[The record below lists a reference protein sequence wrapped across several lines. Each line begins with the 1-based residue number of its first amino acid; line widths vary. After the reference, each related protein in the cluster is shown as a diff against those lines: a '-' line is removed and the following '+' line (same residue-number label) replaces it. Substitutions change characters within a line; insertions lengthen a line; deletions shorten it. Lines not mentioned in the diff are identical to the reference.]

1 MQLQSTIID
10 DLTGNL
16 DNSKINSRLYHD
28 ADIYQSMNT
37 FTTLEELF
45 ESIEG
50 PCVYDFFNDD
60 ELALIKKIIFDRKDK
75 AFKKKFQKLDAII
88 KPKGFKRS
96 GCGTNRVVYEP
107 LDDNATFCIK
117 IALDKAGSKNN
128 PDEIVNQKYLK
139 PFVAKCFDISQDGN
153 VGIFER
159 VVPIE
164 NLYQM
169 WSVREDIYRIM
180 ETIVGRFIIDDFGT
194 KAFKNWGLRKG
205 FGPVLLDYAD
215 MYILDPKILYCTHTL
230 NLDTIEQCR
239 GELDYDDGFN
249 NIICLKCGGIHMAS
263 EFKDGRKKIALFTR
277 KREIDMTMKI
287 QIFKN
292 GELYW
297 DNDHGVYT
305 DEVKVND
312 TTENKLD
319 ITSKLDLE
327 EIDKMKE
334 NLAKLDAKSIA
345 NEEKIRKYYEDMHR
359 ETEEFKKKKA
369 EEFHKEELKPELVI
383 EVPATNPAPS
393 RINKY
398 FAPKPERPARDLEN
412 TMHNKALEKLSED
425 MKNPQNVIKMNPIHI
440 ESKPSEH
447 VEIDTDDDIKLEEKP
462 VEEKEDML
470 LTVDQIKTLGEFIGE
485 AAADIESVVGTEDA
499 YSYNEILEL
508 DKQFTRILNEL
519 DDSKVMRIEDLL
531 PEVFYAYIDS
541 DIKKDNE
548 VRVGDFRKALADEL
562 ASAATIILNIKLD
575 IESEFEEEDEEE
587 QPKVRRRRMST
598 SDRY

>member
-1 MQLQSTIID
+1 MQLQSTIMD

-16 DNSKINSRLYHD
+16 ENSKINSRLYHD

-50 PCVYDFFNDD
+50 PCVYDFFTDD

-75 AFKKKFQKLDAII
+75 AFKKKFQKLDAIV

-117 IALDKAGSKNN
+117 IALDRAGSKNN

-169 WSVREDIYRIM
+169 WSVREDIYKIM

-230 NLDTIEQCR
+230 NLDTTEQCR
-239 GELDYDDGFN
+239 GELDYDAGFN

-263 EFKDGRKKIALFTR
+263 EFKDGRKKIALFSR
-277 KREIDMTMKI
+277 KREIDMSMKI

-297 DNDHGVYT
+297 DNDHGVYEK
-305 DEVKVND
+305 DVKVNEPK
-312 TTENKLD
+312 ENELD
-319 ITSKLDLE
+319 ISSKLDLE
-327 EIDKMKE
+327 EIDKMKD
-334 NLAKLDAKSIA
+334 NLAKLEAKTMTS
-345 NEEKIRKYYEDMHR
+345 EEKLRKQYEDMHR
-359 ETEEFKKKKA
+359 EAEEFKKKKA
-369 EEFHKEELKPELVI
+369 EEYHEEEKPKMVI
-383 EVPATNPAPS
+383 EIPALNPAPK

-425 MKNPQNVIKMNPIHI
+425 MKKPQNTIISNPIV
-440 ESKPSEH
+440 
-447 VEIDTDDDIKLEEKP
+447 VETKETGNVKNDKVVDIKVQEKS
-462 VEEKEDML
+462 VEEKNDML
-470 LTVDQIKTLGEFIGE
+470 LSIDQIKTLGEFIGE

-508 DKQFTRILNEL
+508 DKQFTRILKDL
-519 DDSKVMRIEDLL
+519 SDDKVIRIEDLL

-548 VRVGDFRKALADEL
+548 VRVGDFRQALADEL
-562 ASAATIILNIKLD
+562 AAAATIILNIKLD
-575 IESEFEEEDEEE
+575 IESEFEDEDEAE
-587 QPKVRRRRMST
+587 QPKVRRRRMSN
-598 SDRY
+598 DRY

>member
-1 MQLQSTIID
+1 MQLQSTIMD

-16 DNSKINSRLYHD
+16 ENSKINSRLYHD

-50 PCVYDFFNDD
+50 PCVYDFFTDD

-75 AFKKKFQKLDAII
+75 AFKKKFQKLDAIV

-117 IALDKAGSKNN
+117 IALDRAGSKNN

-169 WSVREDIYRIM
+169 WSVREDIYKIM

-230 NLDTIEQCR
+230 NLDTTEQCR
-239 GELDYDDGFN
+239 GELDYDAGFN

-263 EFKDGRKKIALFTR
+263 EFKDGRKKIALFSR

-297 DNDHGVYT
+297 DNDHGVYEK
-305 DEVKVND
+305 DIKVNEPK
-312 TTENKLD
+312 ENKLD

-327 EIDKMKE
+327 EIDKMKDD
-334 NLAKLDAKSIA
+334 LAKLQAKSVA
-345 NEEKIRKYYEDMHR
+345 SEEKLRKHYEDMRRVADDH
-359 ETEEFKKKKA
+359 KKEKA
-369 EEFHKEELKPELVI
+369 EEYFEEEKPDLVVEI
-383 EVPATNPAPS
+383 PAINPAPK

-412 TMHNKALEKLSED
+412 TMHSKALDKLSED
-425 MKNPQNVIKMNPIHI
+425 MKKPQNTIISNPIV
-440 ESKPSEH
+440 
-447 VEIDTDDDIKLEEKP
+447 VETKETGNVKNDKVVDIKVEEKP

-470 LTVDQIKTLGEFIGE
+470 LSIDQIKTLGEFIGE

-508 DKQFTRILNEL
+508 DKQFTRILKDL
-519 DDSKVMRIEDLL
+519 SDDKVIRIEDLL

-548 VRVGDFRKALADEL
+548 VRVGDFRQALADEL

-575 IESEFEEEDEEE
+575 IEAEFEDEDEEE
-587 QPKVRRRRMST
+587 QPKVRRRRMSN
-598 SDRY
+598 DRY

>member
-1 MQLQSTIID
+1 MD

-16 DNSKINSRLYHD
+16 ENSKINSRLYHD

-50 PCVYDFFNDD
+50 PCVYDFFTDD

-75 AFKKKFQKLDAII
+75 AFKKKFQKLDAIV

-117 IALDKAGSKNN
+117 IALDRAGSKNN

-169 WSVREDIYRIM
+169 WSVREDIYKIM

-230 NLDTIEQCR
+230 NLDTTEQCR
-239 GELDYDDGFN
+239 GELDYDAGFN

-263 EFKDGRKKIALFTR
+263 EFKDGRKKIALFSR
-277 KREIDMTMKI
+277 KREIDMSMKI

-297 DNDHGVYT
+297 DNDHGVYEK
-305 DEVKVND
+305 DIKVND
-312 TTENKLD
+312 PKENELD
-319 ITSKLDLE
+319 ISSKLDLE

-334 NLAKLDAKSIA
+334 DLAKLEAKSIA
-345 NEEKIRKYYEDMHR
+345 SEEKLRKQYEDMHR
-359 ETEEFKKKKA
+359 EAEEYKKKKA
-369 EEFHKEELKPELVI
+369 KEHFEEEKPKMVI
-383 EVPATNPAPS
+383 EIPAINPAPK

-425 MKNPQNVIKMNPIHI
+425 MKKPQNTIISNPIV
-440 ESKPSEH
+440 
-447 VEIDTDDDIKLEEKP
+447 VETKETGNVKNDKVVDIKVEEKP

-470 LTVDQIKTLGEFIGE
+470 LSIDQIKTLGEFIGE

-508 DKQFTRILNEL
+508 DKQFTRILKDL
-519 DDSKVMRIEDLL
+519 SDDKVVRIEDLL

-575 IESEFEEEDEEE
+575 IEAEFEDEDEEE

>member
-1 MQLQSTIID
+1 MQLQSTIMD

-16 DNSKINSRLYHD
+16 ENSKINSRLYHD

-50 PCVYDFFNDD
+50 PCVYDFFTDD

-117 IALDKAGSKNN
+117 IALDRAGSKNN

-169 WSVREDIYRIM
+169 WSVREDIYKIM

-230 NLDTIEQCR
+230 NLDTTEQCR
-239 GELDYDDGFN
+239 GELDYDAGFN

-263 EFKDGRKKIALFTR
+263 EFKDGRKKIALFSR

-297 DNDHGVYT
+297 DNDHGVYEK
-305 DEVKVND
+305 DIKVNEPK
-312 TTENKLD
+312 ENKLD
-319 ITSKLDLE
+319 IASKLDLE
-327 EIDKMKE
+327 EIDKMKDD
-334 NLAKLDAKSIA
+334 LAKLQAKSVA
-345 NEEKIRKYYEDMHR
+345 SEEKLRKQYEDMHR
-359 ETEEFKKKKA
+359 EAEEYKKKKA
-369 EEFHKEELKPELVI
+369 EEHFEEEKPKMVI
-383 EVPATNPAPS
+383 EIPAINPAPK

-412 TMHNKALEKLSED
+412 TMHSKALDKLSED
-425 MKNPQNVIKMNPIHI
+425 MKKPQNTIISNPIV
-440 ESKPSEH
+440 
-447 VEIDTDDDIKLEEKP
+447 VETKETGNVKNDKVVDIKVEEKP
-462 VEEKEDML
+462 VEEKKDML
-470 LTVDQIKTLGEFIGE
+470 LSIDQIKTLGEFIGE

-508 DKQFTRILNEL
+508 DKQFTRILKDL
-519 DDSKVMRIEDLL
+519 SDDKVIRIEDLL

-548 VRVGDFRKALADEL
+548 VRVGDFRQALADEL

-575 IESEFEEEDEEE
+575 IEAEFEDEDEEE

>member
-1 MQLQSTIID
+1 MQLQSTIMD

-16 DNSKINSRLYHD
+16 ENSKINSRLYHD

-50 PCVYDFFNDD
+50 PCVYDFFTDD

-75 AFKKKFQKLDAII
+75 AFKKKFQKLDAIV

-117 IALDKAGSKNN
+117 IALDRAGSKNN

-169 WSVREDIYRIM
+169 WSVREDIYKIM

-230 NLDTIEQCR
+230 NLDTTEQCR
-239 GELDYDDGFN
+239 GELDYDAGFN

-263 EFKDGRKKIALFTR
+263 EFKDGRKKIALFSR
-277 KREIDMTMKI
+277 KREIDMSMKI

-297 DNDHGVYT
+297 DNDHGVYEK
-305 DEVKVND
+305 DIKVNEPK
-312 TTENKLD
+312 ENKLD
-319 ITSKLDLE
+319 IASKLDLE

-334 NLAKLDAKSIA
+334 NLAELQAKSIA

-359 ETEEFKKKKA
+359 ETEEYKKKKA
-369 EEFHKEELKPELVI
+369 EEHFEEEKPDLVI
-383 EVPATNPAPS
+383 EIPAINPAPK

-412 TMHNKALEKLSED
+412 TMHSKALDKLSED
-425 MKNPQNVIKMNPIHI
+425 MKKPQNTIISNPIV
-440 ESKPSEH
+440 
-447 VEIDTDDDIKLEEKP
+447 VETKETGNVKNDKVVDIKVEENP

-470 LTVDQIKTLGEFIGE
+470 LSIDQIKTLGEFIGE

-508 DKQFTRILNEL
+508 DKQFTRILKDL
-519 DDSKVMRIEDLL
+519 SDDKVVRIEDLL

-575 IESEFEEEDEEE
+575 IEAEFEDEDEEE
-587 QPKVRRRRMST
+587 QPKVRRRRMSN
-598 SDRY
+598 DRY

>member
-1 MQLQSTIID
+1 MQLQSTIMD

-16 DNSKINSRLYHD
+16 ENSKINSRLYHD

-50 PCVYDFFNDD
+50 PCVYDFFTDD

-75 AFKKKFQKLDAII
+75 AFKKKFQKLDAIV

-117 IALDKAGSKNN
+117 IALDRAGSKNN

-169 WSVREDIYRIM
+169 WSVREDIYKIM

-230 NLDTIEQCR
+230 NLDTTEQCR
-239 GELDYDDGFN
+239 GELDYDAGFN

-263 EFKDGRKKIALFTR
+263 EFKDGRKKIALFSR
-277 KREIDMTMKI
+277 KREIDMSMKI

-297 DNDHGVYT
+297 DNDHGVYEK
-305 DEVKVND
+305 DIKVNEPK
-312 TTENKLD
+312 ENKLD

-327 EIDKMKE
+327 EIDKMKDD
-334 NLAKLDAKSIA
+334 LAKLQAKSVA
-345 NEEKIRKYYEDMHR
+345 SEEKLRKHYEDMHR
-359 ETEEFKKKKA
+359 EAEEYKKKKA
-369 EEFHKEELKPELVI
+369 EEHFEEEKPKMVI
-383 EVPATNPAPS
+383 EIPAINPAPK

-412 TMHNKALEKLSED
+412 TMHSKALDKLSED
-425 MKNPQNVIKMNPIHI
+425 MKKPQNTIISNPIV
-440 ESKPSEH
+440 
-447 VEIDTDDDIKLEEKP
+447 VETKETGNVKNDKVVDIKVEEKP

-470 LTVDQIKTLGEFIGE
+470 LTIDQIKTLGEFIGE

-508 DKQFTRILNEL
+508 DKQFTRILKDL
-519 DDSKVMRIEDLL
+519 SDDKVIRIEDLL

-548 VRVGDFRKALADEL
+548 VRVGDFRQALADEL

-575 IESEFEEEDEEE
+575 IEAEFEDEDEEE

>member
-1 MQLQSTIID
+1 MQLQSTIMD

-16 DNSKINSRLYHD
+16 ENSKINSRLYHD

-50 PCVYDFFNDD
+50 PCVYDFFTDD

-75 AFKKKFQKLDAII
+75 AFKKKFQKLDAIV

-117 IALDKAGSKNN
+117 IALDRAGSKNN

-169 WSVREDIYRIM
+169 WSVREDIYKIM

-230 NLDTIEQCR
+230 NLDTTEQCR
-239 GELDYDDGFN
+239 GELDYDAGFN

-263 EFKDGRKKIALFTR
+263 EFKDGRKKIALFSR

-297 DNDHGVYT
+297 DNDHGVYEK
-305 DEVKVND
+305 DIKVNEPK
-312 TTENKLD
+312 ENKLD
-319 ITSKLDLE
+319 IASKLDLE
-327 EIDKMKE
+327 EIDKMKDE
-334 NLAKLDAKSIA
+334 LAELEAKSVA
-345 NEEKIRKYYEDMHR
+345 SEEKLRKHYEDMRKVADDH
-359 ETEEFKKKKA
+359 KKEKA
-369 EEFHKEELKPELVI
+369 EEYFEEEKPDLVI
-383 EVPATNPAPS
+383 EIPAINPAPK

-412 TMHNKALEKLSED
+412 TMHSKALEKLSED
-425 MKNPQNVIKMNPIHI
+425 MKKPQNTIISNPIV
-440 ESKPSEH
+440 
-447 VEIDTDDDIKLEEKP
+447 VETKETGNVKNDKVVDIKVEEKP

-470 LTVDQIKTLGEFIGE
+470 LSIDQIKTLGKFIGE

-499 YSYNEILEL
+499 YSYNDILEL
-508 DKQFTRILNEL
+508 DKQFTRILKDL
-519 DDSKVMRIEDLL
+519 SDDKVVRIEDLL

-548 VRVGDFRKALADEL
+548 VRVGDFRKALSDEL

-575 IESEFEEEDEEE
+575 IEAEFEDEDEAE

>member
-1 MQLQSTIID
+1 MQLQSTIMD

-16 DNSKINSRLYHD
+16 ENSKINSRLYHD

-50 PCVYDFFNDD
+50 PCVYDFFTDD

-75 AFKKKFQKLDAII
+75 AFKKKFQKLDAIV
-88 KPKGFKRS
+88 KLKGFKRS

-117 IALDKAGSKNN
+117 IALDRAGSKNN

-169 WSVREDIYRIM
+169 WSVREDIYKIM

-230 NLDTIEQCR
+230 NLDTTEQCR
-239 GELDYDDGFN
+239 GELDYDAGFN

-263 EFKDGRKKIALFTR
+263 EFKDGRKKIALFSR
-277 KREIDMTMKI
+277 KREIDMAMKI

-297 DNDHGVYT
+297 DNDHGVYEK
-305 DEVKVND
+305 DINVNKPK
-312 TTENKLD
+312 ENKLD
-319 ITSKLDLE
+319 ISSKLDLE

-334 NLAKLDAKSIA
+334 NLAELEAKSVA
-345 NEEKIRKYYEDMHR
+345 SEEKLRKHYEDMRKVADDHKR
-359 ETEEFKKKKA
+359 EKA
-369 EEFHKEELKPELVI
+369 EEYFEEEKPDLVI
-383 EVPATNPAPS
+383 EIPAINPAPK

-412 TMHNKALEKLSED
+412 TMHSKALEKLSED
-425 MKNPQNVIKMNPIHI
+425 MKKPQNTIISNPIV
-440 ESKPSEH
+440 
-447 VEIDTDDDIKLEEKP
+447 VETKETGNVKNDKVVDIKVEEKP

-470 LTVDQIKTLGEFIGE
+470 LSIDQIKTLGKFIGE
-485 AAADIESVVGTEDA
+485 AAVDIESVVGTEDA

-508 DKQFTRILNEL
+508 DKQFTRILKDL
-519 DDSKVMRIEDLL
+519 SDDKVVRIEDLL

-548 VRVGDFRKALADEL
+548 VRVGDFRQALADEL

-575 IESEFEEEDEEE
+575 IEAEFEDEDEEE

>member
-1 MQLQSTIID
+1 MQLQSTIMD

-16 DNSKINSRLYHD
+16 ENSKINSRLYHD

-50 PCVYDFFNDD
+50 PCVYDFFTDD

-75 AFKKKFQKLDAII
+75 AFKKKFQKLDAIV

-117 IALDKAGSKNN
+117 IALDRAGSKNN

-169 WSVREDIYRIM
+169 WSVREDIYKIM

-230 NLDTIEQCR
+230 NLDTTEQCR
-239 GELDYDDGFN
+239 GELDYDAGFN

-263 EFKDGRKKIALFTR
+263 EFKDGRKKIALFSR

-297 DNDHGVYT
+297 DNDHGVYGE
-305 DEVKVND
+305 DIKVND
-312 TTENKLD
+312 PKENKLD
-319 ITSKLDLE
+319 ISSKLDLE

-334 NLAKLDAKSIA
+334 DLAKLEAKSIA

-359 ETEEFKKKKA
+359 ETEEYKKKKA
-369 EEFHKEELKPELVI
+369 EEYLEKEKPDLVI
-383 EVPATNPAPS
+383 EIPAINPAPK

-412 TMHNKALEKLSED
+412 TMHSKALDKLSED
-425 MKNPQNVIKMNPIHI
+425 MKKPQNTIISNPIV
-440 ESKPSEH
+440 
-447 VEIDTDDDIKLEEKP
+447 VETKETGNVKNDKVVDIKVEENP

-470 LTVDQIKTLGEFIGE
+470 LSIDQIKTLGEFIGE

-508 DKQFTRILNEL
+508 DKQFTRILKDL
-519 DDSKVMRIEDLL
+519 SDDKVIRIEDLL
-531 PEVFYAYIDS
+531 PEAFYAYIDS

-575 IESEFEEEDEEE
+575 IEAEFEDEDEEE

>member
-1 MQLQSTIID
+1 MQLQSTIMD

-16 DNSKINSRLYHD
+16 ENSKINSRLYHD

-50 PCVYDFFNDD
+50 PCVYDFFTDD

-75 AFKKKFQKLDAII
+75 AFKKKFQKLDAIV

-117 IALDKAGSKNN
+117 IALDRAGSKNN

-169 WSVREDIYRIM
+169 WSVREDIYKIM

-230 NLDTIEQCR
+230 NLDTTEQCR
-239 GELDYDDGFN
+239 GELDYDAGFN

-263 EFKDGRKKIALFTR
+263 EFKDGRKKIALFSR

-297 DNDHGVYT
+297 DNDHGVYEK
-305 DEVKVND
+305 DIKVNEPK
-312 TTENKLD
+312 ENKLD

-327 EIDKMKE
+327 EIDKMKDD
-334 NLAKLDAKSIA
+334 LAKLQAKSVA
-345 NEEKIRKYYEDMHR
+345 SEEKLRKHYEDMRRVADDH
-359 ETEEFKKKKA
+359 KKEKA
-369 EEFHKEELKPELVI
+369 EEYFEEEKPDLVI
-383 EVPATNPAPS
+383 EIPAINPAPK

-412 TMHNKALEKLSED
+412 TMHSKALDKLSED
-425 MKNPQNVIKMNPIHI
+425 MKKPQNTIISNPIV
-440 ESKPSEH
+440 
-447 VEIDTDDDIKLEEKP
+447 VETKETGNVKNDKVVDIKVEEKP
-462 VEEKEDML
+462 IEEKEDML
-470 LTVDQIKTLGEFIGE
+470 LSIDQIKTLGEFIGE

-508 DKQFTRILNEL
+508 DKQFTRILKDL
-519 DDSKVMRIEDLL
+519 SDDKVVRIEDLL

-575 IESEFEEEDEEE
+575 IEAEFEDEDEEE

>member
-1 MQLQSTIID
+1 MQLQSTIMD

-16 DNSKINSRLYHD
+16 ENSKINSRLYHD

-50 PCVYDFFNDD
+50 PCVYDFFTDD

-75 AFKKKFQKLDAII
+75 AFKKKFQKLDAIV

-117 IALDKAGSKNN
+117 IALDRAGSKNN

-169 WSVREDIYRIM
+169 WSVREDIYKIM

-230 NLDTIEQCR
+230 NLDTTEQCR
-239 GELDYDDGFN
+239 GELDYDAGFN

-263 EFKDGRKKIALFTR
+263 EFKDGRKKIALFSR

-297 DNDHGVYT
+297 DNDHGVYEK
-305 DEVKVND
+305 DINVNKPK
-312 TTENKLD
+312 ENKLD
-319 ITSKLDLE
+319 ISSKLDLE

-334 NLAKLDAKSIA
+334 NLAELEAKSVA
-345 NEEKIRKYYEDMHR
+345 SEEKLRKHYEDMRKVADDHKR
-359 ETEEFKKKKA
+359 EKA
-369 EEFHKEELKPELVI
+369 EEYFEEEKPDLVI
-383 EVPATNPAPS
+383 EIPAINPAPK

-412 TMHNKALEKLSED
+412 TMHSKALDKLSED
-425 MKNPQNVIKMNPIHI
+425 MKKPQNTIISNPIV
-440 ESKPSEH
+440 
-447 VEIDTDDDIKLEEKP
+447 VETKETGNVKNDKVVDIKVEEKP

-470 LTVDQIKTLGEFIGE
+470 LSIDQIKTLGEFIGE

-508 DKQFTRILNEL
+508 DKQFTRILKDL
-519 DDSKVMRIEDLL
+519 SDDKVVRIEDLL

-548 VRVGDFRKALADEL
+548 VRVGDFRQALADEL

-575 IESEFEEEDEEE
+575 IEAEFEDEDEEE

>member
-1 MQLQSTIID
+1 MQLQSTIMD

-16 DNSKINSRLYHD
+16 ENSKINSRLYHD

-50 PCVYDFFNDD
+50 PCVYDFFTDD

-75 AFKKKFQKLDAII
+75 AFKKKFQKLDAIV

-117 IALDKAGSKNN
+117 IALDRAGSKNN

-169 WSVREDIYRIM
+169 WSVREDIYKIM

-230 NLDTIEQCR
+230 NLDTTEQCR
-239 GELDYDDGFN
+239 GELDYDAGFN

-263 EFKDGRKKIALFTR
+263 EFKDGRKKIALFSR
-277 KREIDMTMKI
+277 KREIDMSMKI

-297 DNDHGVYT
+297 DNDHGVYEK
-305 DEVKVND
+305 DIKVNEPK
-312 TTENKLD
+312 ENKLD
-319 ITSKLDLE
+319 IASKLDLE
-327 EIDKMKE
+327 EIDKMKDD
-334 NLAKLDAKSIA
+334 LAKLQAKSVVS
-345 NEEKIRKYYEDMHR
+345 EEKFRKHYEDMRKVADDH
-359 ETEEFKKKKA
+359 KKEKA
-369 EEFHKEELKPELVI
+369 EEYLEKEKPDLVI
-383 EVPATNPAPS
+383 EIPAVNPAPK

-412 TMHNKALEKLSED
+412 TMHSKALEKLSED
-425 MKNPQNVIKMNPIHI
+425 MKKPQNTIISNPIV
-440 ESKPSEH
+440 
-447 VEIDTDDDIKLEEKP
+447 VETKETGNVKNDKVVDIKVEEKP

-470 LTVDQIKTLGEFIGE
+470 LSIDQIKTLGEFIGE

-508 DKQFTRILNEL
+508 DKQFTRILKDL
-519 DDSKVMRIEDLL
+519 SDDKVVRIEDLL

-575 IESEFEEEDEEE
+575 IEAEFEDEDEEE

>member
-1 MQLQSTIID
+1 MQLQSTIMD

-16 DNSKINSRLYHD
+16 ENSKINSRLYHD

-50 PCVYDFFNDD
+50 PCVYDFFTDD

-75 AFKKKFQKLDAII
+75 AFKKKFQKLDAIV

-117 IALDKAGSKNN
+117 IALDRAGSKNN

-169 WSVREDIYRIM
+169 WSVREDIYKIM

-230 NLDTIEQCR
+230 NLDTTEQCR
-239 GELDYDDGFN
+239 GELDYDAGFN

-263 EFKDGRKKIALFTR
+263 EFKDGRKKIALFSR
-277 KREIDMTMKI
+277 KREIDMSMKI

-297 DNDHGVYT
+297 DNDHGVYEK
-305 DEVKVND
+305 DIKVND
-312 TTENKLD
+312 PKENKLD
-319 ITSKLDLE
+319 ISSKLDLE
-327 EIDKMKE
+327 EIDKMKDD
-334 NLAKLDAKSIA
+334 LAKLEAKSIA
-345 NEEKIRKYYEDMHR
+345 SEEKLRKHYEDMRKVADDHKR
-359 ETEEFKKKKA
+359 EKA
-369 EEFHKEELKPELVI
+369 EEHFEEEKPKMVI
-383 EVPATNPAPS
+383 EIPAINPAPK

-425 MKNPQNVIKMNPIHI
+425 MKKPQNTIISNPIV
-440 ESKPSEH
+440 
-447 VEIDTDDDIKLEEKP
+447 VETKETGNVKNDKVVDIKVEEKP

-470 LTVDQIKTLGEFIGE
+470 LSIDQIKTLGEFIGE

-508 DKQFTRILNEL
+508 DKQFTRILKDL
-519 DDSKVMRIEDLL
+519 SDDKVIRIEDLL

-562 ASAATIILNIKLD
+562 AAAATIILNIKLD
-575 IESEFEEEDEEE
+575 IEAEFEDEDEEE

>member
-1 MQLQSTIID
+1 MQLQSTIMD

-16 DNSKINSRLYHD
+16 ENSKINSRLYHD

-50 PCVYDFFNDD
+50 PCVYDFFTDD

-75 AFKKKFQKLDAII
+75 AFKKKFQKLDAIV

-117 IALDKAGSKNN
+117 IALDRAGSKNN

-169 WSVREDIYRIM
+169 WSVREDIYKIM

-230 NLDTIEQCR
+230 NLDTTEQCR
-239 GELDYDDGFN
+239 GELDYDAGFN

-263 EFKDGRKKIALFTR
+263 EFKDGRKKIALFSR

-297 DNDHGVYT
+297 DNDHGVYGE
-305 DEVKVND
+305 DIKVND
-312 TTENKLD
+312 PKENKLD
-319 ITSKLDLE
+319 ISSKLDLE

-334 NLAKLDAKSIA
+334 DLAKLEAKSVA
-345 NEEKIRKYYEDMHR
+345 SEEKLRKQYEDMRKVADDHKR
-359 ETEEFKKKKA
+359 EKA
-369 EEFHKEELKPELVI
+369 EEYFEEEKPDLVI
-383 EVPATNPAPS
+383 EIPAVNPAPK

-425 MKNPQNVIKMNPIHI
+425 MKKPQNTIISNPIV
-440 ESKPSEH
+440 
-447 VEIDTDDDIKLEEKP
+447 VETKETGNVKNDKVVDIKVEEKP

-470 LTVDQIKTLGEFIGE
+470 LSIDQIKTLGEFIGE

-508 DKQFTRILNEL
+508 DKQFTRILKDL
-519 DDSKVMRIEDLL
+519 SDDKVVRIEDLL

-562 ASAATIILNIKLD
+562 AAAATIILNIKLD
-575 IESEFEEEDEEE
+575 IEAEFEDEDEAE
-587 QPKVRRRRMST
+587 QPKVRRRRMSN
-598 SDRY
+598 DRY